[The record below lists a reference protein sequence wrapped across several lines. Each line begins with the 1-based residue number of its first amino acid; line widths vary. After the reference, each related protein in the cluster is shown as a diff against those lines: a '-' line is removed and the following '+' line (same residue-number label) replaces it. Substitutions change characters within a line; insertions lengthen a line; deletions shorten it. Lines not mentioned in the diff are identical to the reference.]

1 MRPISTFCTSAT
13 DPTIEIC
20 GMLQRIPILFLTIA
34 LPLITIA
41 QELPRRAFLGIRME
55 ALTDDV
61 RRIIGIGDV
70 NGVLVAE
77 VIPNSTAAEAGWKKG
92 DVLTTIGESKVASI
106 DEVLAALAQFQSGD
120 QFNYRLH
127 REGKEVKGKAKLKG
141 WAYESYPGLEM
152 EYSSF
157 RSQIGTQ
164 RSIIAKGKRSK
175 DRKLPV
181 IVFIGGL
188 GCYSLD
194 TPQDTAR
201 SETQLL
207 NTLARNGYLAVRAEK
222 PGIGDGARTSKACNE
237 VSISEEVASYVQL
250 IKDLKRRPDVDSSD
264 ITIFGHSMGGLMA
277 PMIAQHTPVQKLIA
291 YGTFGSSIL
300 EYLPK
305 TRRTIGEAYGWDL
318 DSTEKYINDFNEC
331 ATWYFADRMTSEEVA
346 KKKPICAEMM
356 GVFDL
361 RSRAYMD
368 ELYQANVA
376 GLWRAFNGKALFMYG
391 ESDYIASR
399 EDHEILQQVM
409 DKYHPGNGTL
419 KIIPATDHGMNSA
432 ADFKAAATSP
442 CEYNPQVGKIVLE
455 WMRSTK

>member
-1 MRPISTFCTSAT
+1 
-13 DPTIEIC
+13 
-20 GMLQRIPILFLTIA
+20 MLQRILILLLPFTF
-34 LPLITIA
+34 PLITIA

-61 RRIIGIGDV
+61 RRITGIGELR
-70 NGVLVAE
+70 GVLVAE

-92 DVLTTIGESKVASI
+92 DVLLQIGENKVGTI
-106 DEVLAALAQFQSGD
+106 DEVLASLAQFQSGD
-120 QFNYRLH
+120 QFNYGLH

-141 WAYESYPGLEM
+141 WAHESYPDLEM

-157 RSQIGTQ
+157 RSPIGIQ
-164 RSIIAKGKRSK
+164 RSIISKGKK
-175 DRKLPV
+175 FKEGKLPA

-207 NTLARNGYLAVRAEK
+207 NMLARNGYLAVRAEK
-222 PGIGDGARTSKACNE
+222 PGIGDGARTSKACDE

-250 IKDLKRRPDVDSSD
+250 IKDLKKRPDVDSTD

-277 PMIAQHTPVQKLIA
+277 PMIAQHTQVQKLIA
-291 YGTFGSSIL
+291 YGTFGSSLL

-331 ATWYFADRMTSEEVA
+331 ATWYFADRMTTDEVA
-346 KKKPICAEMM
+346 KKKPVCAEMM

-376 GLWRAFNGKALFMYG
+376 GLWRHFNGKALFLYG

-399 EDHEILQQVM
+399 EDHQILQQVM
-409 DKYHPGNGTL
+409 DRYHPGNGSL
-419 KIIPATDHGMNSA
+419 KMVPATDHGMNSA

-442 CEYNPQVGKIVLE
+442 GEYNPQVGKIIQE
-455 WMRSTK
+455 WMRSIS